1 MRGPRKGTNRILNAS
16 GGREECRPYLT
27 ISLSALYKS
36 YLQMPANLQ
45 PIGSIIAPLL
55 QHAQG
60 VPEDHNPYQPGSTDI
75 ISDIDID
82 THIGVTS
89 G

>member
-1 MRGPRKGTNRILNAS
+1 
-16 GGREECRPYLT
+16 
-27 ISLSALYKS
+27 
-36 YLQMPANLQ
+36 MPANLQ

-89 G
+89 GWMYL